1 MPELRYVDESHQYF
15 MGERELPS
23 VTSIL
28 QGCGYMKALPFYT
41 KAGSDNGRRRHT
53 LTELYDLE
61 TLDWGT
67 VSIEDLPFLQ
77 GWIQAKKDLHIE
89 VEPSGI
95 EVRLYHPILGYAGT
109 SDRICRAREQITVID
124 LKTGAKAKWHVLQL
138 ILYGMAYAELYEQP
152 LPKLMSVYL
161 QKNGR
166 YGYKEYDYKD
176 KSYAI
181 AAVRVANWKEKN

>member
-1 MPELRYVDESHQYF
+1 MPELTYVDKDHKYF
-15 MGERELPS
+15 LDGAELPS

-67 VSIEDLPFLQ
+67 IDESDFPFLKAY
-77 GWIQAKKDLHIE
+77 IQAKKDLNIE
-89 VEPSGI
+89 VEESGI
-95 EVRLYHPILGYAGT
+95 EVRLYHPLLRYAGT
-109 SDRICRAREQITVID
+109 SDRICRVNGRITVID
-124 LKTGAKAKWHVLQL
+124 LKTGAPADWHVLQL

-152 LPKLMSVYL
+152 LPDLMSLYL
-161 QKNGR
+161 RKTGR
-166 YGYKEYDYKD
+166 YGYHKHDYKN

-181 AAVRVANWKEKN
+181 AAVRVANWKEK